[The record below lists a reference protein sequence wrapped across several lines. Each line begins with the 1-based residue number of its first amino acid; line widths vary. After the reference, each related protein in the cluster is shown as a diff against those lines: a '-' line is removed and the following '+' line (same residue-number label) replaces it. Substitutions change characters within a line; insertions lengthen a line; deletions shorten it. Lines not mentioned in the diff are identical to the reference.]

1 MIYTVLPTWFH
12 IVGYPE
18 VIVQSGLLAFLT
30 HYWVNHPE
38 KKWLNWVFG
47 IIFVLVYTHVGLGIL
62 DALGMLPPSG

>member
-18 VIVQSGLLAFLT
+18 IIVQAGLLAFLT

-47 IIFVLVYTHVGLGIL
+47 IIFVLCILMSSLGIL